1 MKFEDI
7 VKEYTKD
14 TASKDIYNIN
24 RVLQE
29 LSSAINDARIN
40 SGMTQ
45 TQLANKANITQQ
57 QLSKVENG
65 DNCNMNTFI
74 KVALALGLTISLT
87 GLILID
93 KNVKD
98 FNPQM
103 QVNKKNISS
112 RKK

>member
-7 VKEYTKD
+7 VKEYIED
-14 TASKDIYNIN
+14 TGSKDIYNIN

-29 LSSAINDARIN
+29 LSSAVNDARIN

-65 DNCNMNTFI
+65 DNCNMSTFI
-74 KVALALGLTISLT
+74 KVALALGLSISLT
-87 GLILID
+87 GLILVD
-93 KNVKD
+93 KDVKD
-98 FNPQM
+98 SNTRI
-103 QVNKKNISS
+103 NKKIFHP
-112 RKK
+112 KK